1 MADGRKW
8 TQTRICHPG
17 RWSKEYKSP
26 KAEMLSVSLEKHK
39 RAHGTTEEKIRQVG
53 KKQLES
59 ESVMEAGSGSPR
71 DKETRHNGI

>member
-39 RAHGTTEEKIRQVG
+39 RAHGTTEEKIRQVDR
-53 KKQLES
+53 
-59 ESVMEAGSGSPR
+59 EAAGVRVSDGGWVRKP
-71 DKETRHNGI
+71 